1 MYQMRSGALVF
12 MLSPQVKVNVEDRY
26 LSDSGATFAQTRTT
40 KYIAK
45 INVPDVIW
53 YIDFGLL
60 KNYEPSS
67 PSILGI
73 QTIPDIDL
81 GDPNPH
87 GH

>member
-1 MYQMRSGALVF
+1 MSKIGIFPPVERLFLKSGPP
-12 MLSPQVKVNVEDRY
+12 S
-26 LSDSGATFAQTRTT
+26 
-40 KYIAK
+40 IAK